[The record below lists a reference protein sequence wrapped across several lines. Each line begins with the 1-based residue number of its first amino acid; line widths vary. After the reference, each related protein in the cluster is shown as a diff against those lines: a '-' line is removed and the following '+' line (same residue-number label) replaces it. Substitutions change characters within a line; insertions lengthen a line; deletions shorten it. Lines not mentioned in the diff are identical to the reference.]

1 MSDYLCSLFAT
12 ADKVEI
18 DVNERTALTQAEN
31 NDLDDKIEGVES
43 EKNRYSSLLQEVV
56 RYSLFR
62 AVL

>member
-1 MSDYLCSLFAT
+1 M
-12 ADKVEI
+12 
-18 DVNERTALTQAEN
+18 NERTALTQAEN